1 MISVSG
7 IALKFQKL
15 CMKKTPCQRPNLPS
29 PSLILK
35 PDLNTWGHDQA
46 REQFTK
52 THRVGSMIPLLRK

>member
-15 CMKKTPCQRPNLPS
+15 CKKTTPCQRPNLPS

-35 PDLNTWGHDQA
+35 PDMNTWGHDQA
-46 REQFTK
+46 GEQFTK